1 MAAVFIGGAELAA
14 CYWLDPPI
22 FHKIVD
28 PVVEKSGDLWRFT
41 SDQVRVAADGVKQ
54 RIAERSAL
62 RQEQIESQRAGE
74 PTIPDGGVMKED
86 PAITGDSG
94 WSGGADGRVGFDCVF
109 CAKRSGMERSALW
122 L

>member
-41 SDQVRVAADGVKQ
+41 SEQVRVAADGVKQ

-62 RQEQIESQRAGE
+62 RQEQIESQRE
-74 PTIPDGGVMKED
+74 I
-86 PAITGDSG
+86 
-94 WSGGADGRVGFDCVF
+94 GRAHV
-109 CAKRSGMERSALW
+109 
-122 L
+122 